1 MCRLCSELVHSY
13 AIRNVEFSFSAFVII
28 AVASDTTVFSSLDR
42 NYRLMNAPVNTM
54 TMAYIIDN
62 ST

>member
-1 MCRLCSELVHSY
+1 M
-13 AIRNVEFSFSAFVII
+13 FWTFKKSFDVDVKKLGDFFQKKSGQP
-28 AVASDTTVFSSLDR
+28 ASDTTILYSLDR

>member
-1 MCRLCSELVHSY
+1 VHSY
-13 AIRNVEFSFSAFVII
+13 AIRNVAFSFSDFVIF

-42 NYRLMNAPVNTM
+42 DYRLMNALVNTM

-62 ST
+62 PT